1 MPAIIVFSHLRW
13 DFVLQRPQHLLSR
26 LAKNYQ
32 ILFVEE
38 PIHDAQGSHWALS
51 NPEPNITVCQPH
63 TTVSMPGFHDDQL
76 PQLRKLVRELV
87 AEHDDH
93 MVWFYTPMA
102 LPLLQE
108 LQPRAVIYDCMD
120 ELSAFRNAP
129 KQLLQRESG
138 LLKVADI
145 VFTGG
150 PSLYRAKRDRHPN
163 VHCFPS
169 SVDVAHFETALDRT
183 NSHPLHKDIPG
194 PRLGFYGVIDER
206 FDADLIARVA
216 DAHPQWQIVLVGPV
230 VKVDP
235 ASLPQRDNVHYMGQ
249 QPYAALPNFLAGWD
263 VCLLPFALNESTRF
277 ISPTK
282 TLEYM
287 AAELPIVSTPVA
299 DVKDIYSDMVY
310 IAEDSAAFIAAC
322 EAALLESQEQR
333 AEKIERMRK
342 TVSSTSWSA
351 TAGKMR
357 ELLEALRTRRVPNMA
372 KVPNV
377 AQVAQVDGSSDVGA
391 FVAGR
396 KAAEAIQWDRPAR
409 TAVGGE

>member
-1 MPAIIVFSHLRW
+1 
-13 DFVLQRPQHLLSR
+13 
-26 LAKNYQ
+26 
-32 ILFVEE
+32 
-38 PIHDAQGSHWALS
+38 
-51 NPEPNITVCQPH
+51 
-63 TTVSMPGFHDDQL
+63 
-76 PQLRKLVRELV
+76 
-87 AEHDDH
+87 
-93 MVWFYTPMA
+93 
-102 LPLLQE
+102 
-108 LQPRAVIYDCMD
+108 
-120 ELSAFRNAP
+120 
-129 KQLLQRESG
+129 LQRESG

-169 SVDVAHFETALDRT
+169 SVDVAHFKTALDRT
-183 NSHPLHKDIPG
+183 NSHPLHKGIPG

-206 FDADLIARVA
+206 FDAELIAQVA

-235 ASLPQRDNVHYMGQ
+235 ASLPQRENIHYMGQ

-263 VCLLPFALNESTRF
+263 VCLLPFALNDSTRF

-322 EAALLESQEQR
+322 EAALLESHDQR
-333 AEKIERMRK
+333 AEKTGRMRK

-357 ELLEALRTRRVPNMA
+357 ELLEALRARSMQSVQ
-372 KVPNV
+372 NV
-377 AQVAQVDGSSDVGA
+377 AGPSSVSA
-391 FVAGR
+391 FLAGK
-396 KAAEAIQWDRPAR
+396 KAAETVTWSRPAK
-409 TAVGGE
+409 TALGE